1 LGLNGCGIGGL
12 GSLLRFEVN
21 FGLYPLFLGSYK
33 LLVGLVEGAFGGGLV
48 ADEDSEVLGDG
59 ELDAEVSATGT
70 GCERIGL
77 EAEGAPAAPVVYP
90 DSIRIHPH

>member
-1 LGLNGCGIGGL
+1 MCI
-12 GSLLRFEVN
+12 RDR
-21 FGLYPLFLGSYK
+21 
-33 LLVGLVEGAFGGGLV
+33 V